1 MNFLGRGPF
10 IHGFHYNFLKVF
22 QKQSL
27 LSLISQEN
35 VNIGFKNNFH
45 FGLDEINDQRRKKIY
60 WKHVK
65 ITKQGDVFCFIKFE
79 IDRIIVVSK
88 CNAFKICPTKKS
100 VIRTIFKMIA
110 DGMNNAQNEWV
121 CNITERFRE
130 RTMFCNFFLLFF
142 SLAQSH
148 LTFRSTSRL

>member
-1 MNFLGRGPF
+1 MVSFS
-10 IHGFHYNFLKVF
+10 IF
-22 QKQSL
+22 QRS
-27 LSLISQEN
+27 
-35 VNIGFKNNFH
+35 FKNNHYKLNFPRKCQH
-45 FGLDEINDQRRKKIY
+45 WLQEQFSLWSRRNKWSAEKENIL
-60 WKHVK
+60 KACENHETRRRFLLHQILK
-65 ITKQGDVFCFIKFE
+65 LTELSLSPNKMHSKFVL
-79 IDRIIVVSK
+79 R
-88 CNAFKICPTKKS
+88 KKS